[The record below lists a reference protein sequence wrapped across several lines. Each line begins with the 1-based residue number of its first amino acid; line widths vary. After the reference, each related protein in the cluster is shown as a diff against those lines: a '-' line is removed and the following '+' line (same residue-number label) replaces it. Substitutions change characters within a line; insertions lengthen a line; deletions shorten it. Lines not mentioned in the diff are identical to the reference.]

1 MNDSEIDIEIA
12 FWDEQK
18 KTTNNDL
25 VDKANAEIAALNR
38 IKDQNKK
45 DREQLFIILWIFIG
59 VVLTALLENS
69 PILAWVIAVVSAGV
83 YSQLF
88 YKK

>member
-45 DREQLFIILWIFIG
+45 DREQLFIILWIFLG

>member
-1 MNDSEIDIEIA
+1 MKDSEIDKEIA

-18 KTTNNDL
+18 KTKNNDL
-25 VDKANAEIAALNR
+25 VDRANAEIAALNR
-38 IKDQNKK
+38 IKDQNKN
-45 DREQLFIILWIFIG
+45 DREQLFIILWIFFG
-59 VVLTALLENS
+59 LVLTALLENS

>member
-1 MNDSEIDIEIA
+1 MKDSEIDREIA

-18 KTTNNDL
+18 KTKNNDL

-45 DREQLFIILWIFIG
+45 DREQLFIILWIFLG

-69 PILAWVIAVVSAGV
+69 TILAWVIAVVSAAV